1 MSQLFKSRKVL
12 IAFWTTFLNIT
23 LALIAFFLQP
33 QYPDIYTLLTTIL
46 TSIDALA
53 LVLIASIAL
62 EDFAA
67 KRAGMQYCLDT
78 GQYEKVCPCMADE
91 VK

>member
-1 MSQLFKSRKVL
+1 MSIFKSRKVL
-12 IAFWTTFLNIT
+12 IAFWTAFLNIA
-23 LALIAFFLQP
+23 LALIAFFLKP
-33 QYPDIYTLLTTIL
+33 QYPDIYVLLTTIL

-67 KRAGMQYCLDT
+67 KRAGMQYCSDT
-78 GQYEKVCPCMADE
+78 GQYEKVCPCVIEE